1 MSSRLLAALRTSVGI
16 QTEGVPAALWWL
28 SAGMVIQSMGFSFF
42 WPFVTIYVH
51 YGLHRSLAD
60 AGLLLLLQ
68 SAASIL
74 GSWVGGLLYDRIGGR
89 QVTIWSLVASIALF
103 VALALVRPFW
113 MFTALSAALGLTTGL
128 IWPAM
133 NAWAGS
139 VWPEGGR
146 SAFNLVYVARNLGVA
161 VGTMFGGLVAEV
173 SLAVAFLAAAL
184 FFALFLLI
192 VLVRFSGPGFEHAV
206 VVHRSAR
213 GPRSPVAAPVV
224 MLSLGMAVLWIA
236 YSQMSSILPT
246 FMRAEGY
253 SLPQYSL
260 LWTLN
265 GVLIVVG
272 QPLVSWFVV
281 KTKDIRHH
289 ILTGT
294 TLMVAG
300 FVVLA
305 ATTSYLGYLAA
316 MALATFG
323 EMLVFPGVPAAA
335 DRLAT
340 DEVRGRYQGIIAA
353 ASSVGRMFGPLVG
366 GLVASAVARPSYY
379 LLMTV
384 GFVFALALFALV
396 SPAREERVGVGVHAS
411 S

>member
-1 MSSRLLAALRTSVGI
+1 MSSRLLAALRTSIGV

-28 SAGMVIQSMGFSFF
+28 SAGMVIQSVGFSFF

-60 AGLLLLLQ
+60 AGLVLLLQ

-74 GSWVGGLLYDRIGGR
+74 GSWIGGLLYDRIGGR
-89 QVTIWSLVASIALF
+89 QITIWSLAASIALF
-103 VALALVRPFW
+103 VALALVHPFW
-113 MFTALSAALGLTTGL
+113 IFTGLSAALGLTTGL

-161 VGTMFGGLVAEV
+161 VGTILGGVVAGV
-173 SLAVAFLAAAL
+173 SLAFAFLMAAL
-184 FFALFLLI
+184 FFAVFLLI
-192 VLVRFSGPGFEHAV
+192 VLVRFRGPSFGHV
-206 VVHRSAR
+206 VVRPAAV
-213 GPRSPVAAPVV
+213 PRSPVAVPVV
-224 MLSLGMAVLWIA
+224 LLSLGMAVLWIA
-236 YSQMSSILPT
+236 YSQLQSILPT

-253 SLPQYSL
+253 SLPEYSL

-272 QPLVSWFVV
+272 QPLISWFVIQVRDV
-281 KTKDIRHH
+281 KHH

-294 TLMVAG
+294 ALMVAG

-305 ATTSYLGYLAA
+305 ATTSYLGYLGA

-340 DEVRGRYQGIIAA
+340 DEVRGQYQGIIAVA
-353 ASSVGRMFGPLVG
+353 TSVGRMFGPLVG

-384 GFVFALALFALV
+384 GFVVAFALFAFV
-396 SPAREERVGVGVHAS
+396 APAQATTAGVGMRAS